1 VWGRKGFKA
10 SISGWRSEV
19 QGHSSNINYA
29 NRGLKI
35 MPYFVLFAAF
45 LTFFGFDL
53 LDSDRQETLEMFLV
67 IGSFVCVTS
76 VMIYDLHLDATFES
90 ERLIFDRFM
99 IESLEA
105 FDLGDNARFLQ
116 LQESYEKFAI
126 SRGRMF

>member
-1 VWGRKGFKA
+1 
-10 SISGWRSEV
+10 
-19 QGHSSNINYA
+19 
-29 NRGLKI
+29 
-35 MPYFVLFAAF
+35 
-45 LTFFGFDL
+45 
-53 LDSDRQETLEMFLV
+53 MFLV